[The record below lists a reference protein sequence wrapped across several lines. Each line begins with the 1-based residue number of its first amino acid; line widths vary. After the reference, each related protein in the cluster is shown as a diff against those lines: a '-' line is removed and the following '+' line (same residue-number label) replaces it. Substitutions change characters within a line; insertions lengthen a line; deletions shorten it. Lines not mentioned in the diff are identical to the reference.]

1 MSGLANARL
10 AAERGEAAGGSDAAI
25 QVVLVYPERYGLG
38 MANLGFQTVF
48 GLIHQTAGVCCERA
62 FLPGPG
68 EKPCGLES
76 GRPLDRF
83 DIVAFSIS
91 FENDYFHLPLILN
104 TAGIPLRS
112 RQRGESDPLIIAG
125 GVATFL
131 NPEPLAPFVDC
142 FLLGE
147 AELLIS
153 PFFERF
159 KALWPEVRRQEL
171 LLELA
176 RSLPGAYVPCFYRPA
191 YDGRGRLA
199 SFEPLAD
206 VPETI
211 ARVRLDDLS
220 ATPTCSRLITPE
232 PPFSDRYLV
241 EVGRGCPHGCRFCS
255 AGYIYRPPRFRPLS
269 LLRDCLDQGSRLTHR
284 IGLMGAAISDLPDI
298 EALCAHAQSRGLEL
312 SFSSL
317 RADGLTDALIA
328 AMRQSRVKTATIAP
342 DAGSER
348 MRGVINKGL
357 SRSRILEATERLVSG
372 GIPNLKLY
380 FMIGLPFE
388 TEADIRAIVSLC
400 QAIRAVF
407 VGASRPR
414 GRIGGI
420 SVSISPFVP
429 KPATPFQWA
438 GMDPPRILKRK
449 IKALIRPLRAL
460 PNLRVGAEPPRLARN
475 QAILARGDRRAADLL
490 ERLCQH
496 QGNWP
501 QSLKAWPTDPALF
514 LGPQEKTACFAWDFI
529 DSGVSRAFLW
539 KEYQR
544 AARDQAG
551 EPCPMAPD
559 CRRCGVCGHRTGG
572 EGSFENFHH
581 A

>member
-1 MSGLANARL
+1 MPGLAKTRL
-10 AAERGEAAGGSDAAI
+10 AAERGAEPEGSDAGIRVA
-25 QVVLVYPERYGLG
+25 VVYPDRYGLG

-48 GLIHQTAGVCCERA
+48 GLIRQTAGVCCERA
-62 FLPGPG
+62 FLPEPG
-68 EKPCGLES
+68 EKLCSLES
-76 GRPLDRF
+76 GRPLDQF
-83 DIVAFSIS
+83 DIIAFSIS
-91 FENDYFHLPLILN
+91 FENDYFHLPLIL
-104 TAGIPLRS
+104 TGAGIPRRS
-112 RQRGESDPLIIAG
+112 RKRRESHPLIMAG
-125 GVATFL
+125 GVAVFL
-131 NPEPLAPFVDC
+131 NPEPLAAFVDC

-147 AELLIS
+147 AEPLV
-153 PFFERF
+153 PRFFERF
-159 KALWPEVRRQEL
+159 KALWPDGHRSEL
-171 LLELA
+171 LLDLA
-176 RSLPGAYVPCFYRPA
+176 RSVPGAYVPRFYRPG

-199 SFEPLAD
+199 SFERLAD
-206 VPETI
+206 VPETV
-211 ARVRLDDLS
+211 ARVRLADLS

-269 LLRDCLDQGSRLTHR
+269 LLRDCLDKGRQLTSR

-298 EALCAHAQSRGLEL
+298 EALCAHAQNRGLWL

-317 RADGLTDALIA
+317 RADGLSHGLIA

-348 MRGVINKGL
+348 MRQVINKGL
-357 SRSRILEATERLVSG
+357 SRSRILEATEQLVSG

-388 TEADIRAIVSLC
+388 TEADLRAIVELC
-400 QAIRAVF
+400 QAIRSVF
-407 VGASRPR
+407 VAASRPR

-420 SVSISPFVP
+420 SVSITPFVP

-438 GMDPPRILKRK
+438 GMDPPRVLKQK
-449 IKALIRPLRAL
+449 IKGVIRGLRAL
-460 PNLRVGAEPPRLARN
+460 PNLRVGAEPPQLARN

-490 ERLCQH
+490 ELLCQH
-496 QGNWP
+496 RGNWP
-501 QSLKAWPTDPALF
+501 QSLKAWPMDPALF

-544 AARDQAG
+544 AGQAQASD
-551 EPCPMAPD
+551 PCPMDPD
-559 CRRCGVCGHRTGG
+559 CRRCGVCGQGTGG
-572 EGSFENFHH
+572 SGFFENFHH
-581 A
+581 T